1 MSSRSG
7 KSAAGWPVS
16 PAGPAGRAP
25 EPPRK
30 NGATTAAATT
40 APASTI
46 GHRYRRETVR
56 LPIPH
61 ARFVDFAFE
70 DDRAGRQNGGV
81 ERDAAETDFTTA
93 CGVVEPLEEPAITVE
108 HVGAAARHR
117 RCDVVGL
124 HESVERA
131 LEVVGCKARI
141 ELHLAANAFQGVSLL
156 LQTKRRRVP
165 AAQILDGKALAA
177 ELRTE
182 LLARTFAL
190 REVSIHPKLVIVF
203 VGENESS
210 SAYVRNLVRT
220 GERAGIEVEVDRVP
234 ESTSTATVRERLGRL
249 HADASVHGVMLQQPL
264 PAHLPIRAIADAIP
278 PEKDVDGTHPMNQ
291 GHLAFGSGTDFVPA
305 TPAAVMLLLERSP
318 HWPLRGKHAVMVGR
332 SIVVGAPV
340 ALLMLA
346 QDASVTVLHKETPDL
361 RPFLKM
367 ADVVVVATGV
377 PGLIRGADLKAG
389 ATVIDVGT
397 TVVDGALKGDVEF
410 ASAVTVAGAITPV
423 PGGVGPVTNVALLR
437 NVVKSA
443 ERMNGV
449 DL

>member
-1 MSSRSG
+1 M
-7 KSAAGWPVS
+7 
-16 PAGPAGRAP
+16 
-25 EPPRK
+25 
-30 NGATTAAATT
+30 
-40 APASTI
+40 
-46 GHRYRRETVR
+46 
-56 LPIPH
+56 
-61 ARFVDFAFE
+61 
-70 DDRAGRQNGGV
+70 
-81 ERDAAETDFTTA
+81 
-93 CGVVEPLEEPAITVE
+93 
-108 HVGAAARHR
+108 
-117 RCDVVGL
+117 

-131 LEVVGCKARI
+131 LEIVGREARI

-156 LQTKRRRVP
+156 LRTKRRRVP
-165 AAQILDGKALAA
+165 AAKILDGKALAA

-190 REVSIHPKLVIVF
+190 REAAIHPKLAVVF

-210 SAYVRNLVRT
+210 GAYVRNLVRT
-220 GERAGIEVEVDRVP
+220 GERAGIDVEVDRLP
-234 ESTSTATVRERLGRL
+234 EHTALGAVRERLERL
-249 HADASVHGVMLQQPL
+249 RADPSVHGVLLQQPL

-318 HWPLRGKHAVMVGR
+318 HWPLRGRHAVMVGR

-346 QDASVTVLHKETPDL
+346 QDASVTVLHKETPEL
-361 RPFLKM
+361 RPFLKA

-377 PGLIRGADLKAG
+377 PGLVRGDDLKPG

-397 TVVDGALKGDVEF
+397 TVVDGTLKGDVEF
-410 ASAVTVAGAITPV
+410 ESAAQVAAAITPV

-443 ERMNGV
+443 ERMNRV
-449 DL
+449 NL